1 MEMSSVFS
9 ERDANFT
16 RITGDRNDL
25 YVNDFEQTAE
35 INFNCKSE
43 MDSDSTKEKNA
54 FELDS
59 PFFFMVLDIKTE
71 IPLLIGK
78 LSNPNEGTTFPGKQ
92 GFCKIPH
99 VENGFVIDNLFYDQ
113 LLPRDLVDVESQVY
127 VQCNP
132 GYDLQTFE
140 RYSVRTC
147 NSQGWDDEFPKCKS
161 NIRLLS

>member
-1 MEMSSVFS
+1 MEISSLFS

-16 RITGDRNDL
+16 RITGDRNHL
-25 YVNDFEQTAE
+25 YVNDFEQTTE
-35 INFNCKSE
+35 INFHCKTE
-43 MDSDSTKEKNA
+43 EGTNPMLKIV

-59 PFFFMVLDIKTE
+59 PFLYIVLDIKTE

-92 GFCKIPH
+92 GSCKIPH
-99 VENGFVIDNLFYDQ
+99 LENGFVFDNLFYEQ
-113 LLPRDLVDVESQVY
+113 LLPRDLVEVLTEVKIE
-127 VQCNP
+127 CNS

-147 NSQGWDDEFPKCKS
+147 NSWGWDGEFPKCKS
-161 NIRLLS
+161 NI